1 MILKH
6 QLLILLI
13 AILVI
18 SSCAAPP
25 KFKMKPSIPPNVK
38 YGIDPIGHI
47 PGTSPWILGGTCCC
61 TPTEKMF
68 NIYKKEGTV
77 ATNMTYQQFLNLFKE
92 KGIVTDLDL
101 GYKGSNNRDDH
112 GPHVVFG
119 GKSMVTPTPGS
130 DNYEEVIS
138 GKRKPSP

>member
-6 QLLILLI
+6 KLLISLI

-25 KFKMKPSIPPNVK
+25 KLNMKPPTPPNVI
-38 YGIDPIGHI
+38 YCIDPIGHI

-61 TPTEKMF
+61 TPTERMF
-68 NIYKKEGTV
+68 NIYKKEGTIS
-77 ATNMTYQQFLNLFKE
+77 ANMTYQQFLNLFKE
-92 KGIVTDLDL
+92 KDIVTDLDPE
-101 GYKGSNNRDDH
+101 YRGSNNRDDH

-119 GKSMVTPTPGS
+119 GKSMVTPTPGT